1 MKRRAPA
8 SAAELF
14 TAPPVLYA
22 QRVAPVR
29 ASSAV
34 TRPDQSP
41 TYTSPLATSGEDSV
55 GPIVRRHRIAPVRR
69 SNATTSPS
77 APGTSSAHDRPMNV
91 WITSEPATAGD
102 AQPHRLL
109 FQRQTARPVCA
120 SSA

>member
-1 MKRRAPA
+1 MKMRPPA

-41 TYTSPLATSGEDSV
+41 TYTRPFATSGDDSV
-55 GPIVRRHRIAPVRR
+55 GAIVRRHRTTPVRR
-69 SNATTSPS
+69 SKATTSPS
-77 APGTSSAHDRPMNV
+77 LPGASRPHVRPMNV
-91 WITSEPATAGD
+91 WITSEPAIAGD
-102 AQPHRLL
+102 AQPQRLL
-109 FQRQTARPVCA
+109 FHLHTARPVRA